1 MEVPMIR
8 LAELGALA
16 VAAAA
21 VIAVAHG
28 QDLDAGKTGPQLFAQ
43 DCSACHRS
51 PQGLSKN
58 MSGGSLVSFLRQ
70 HYTSSASSAN
80 AVAAYVQAAGAPRV
94 DPKKGREEAKQPP
107 QSRDHSKQAR
117 PSTPTAAPSGEP
129 PQAGRK
135 ARDRLARPADP
146 AEPTDRPSRSRR
158 PAGEATEPLT
168 PAAAEAAAAAAV
180 AEAAAAAAAAT
191 AADASAAPGSPGE
204 GATPAAAPPAAASPA
219 VAAAPSGFSEP
230 LP

>member
-1 MEVPMIR
+1 MAVPMIR
-8 LAELGALA
+8 LAGLGALA

-21 VIAVAHG
+21 VMAVAHG

-51 PQGLSKN
+51 PQGLTKN

-94 DPKKGREEAKQPP
+94 DPKKGREEAKQPA

-117 PSTPTAAPSGEP
+117 PSTPTAAPE

-168 PAAAEAAAAAAV
+168 PAAAEAAAAATA
-180 AEAAAAAAAAT
+180 AEAAAAAATAA
-191 AADASAAPGSPGE
+191 AADASAAPGSSGE
-204 GATPAAAPPAAASPA
+204 GATPAPPADASPA
-219 VAAAPSGFSEP
+219 VAAASSGFSEP